1 MGHGASAQTRVADV
15 IRALIGWLTGG
26 VLDRVLKTV
35 DAKIAA
41 ETDREAL
48 KRDLIVEHY
57 RQRADWMR
65 AGGFWL
71 MVMFAGPLALWWAAV
86 LLYSVLWCRGC
97 IWPMPWSIAALPA
110 PLSEW
115 AGLIVMSIFGVIGL
129 DRFKK

>member
-1 MGHGASAQTRVADV
+1 M
-15 IRALIGWLTGG
+15 IRALLGWLTGG
-26 VLDRVLKTV
+26 VLDRVLSTV
-35 DAKIAA
+35 DKSIAA
-41 ETDREAL
+41 ETDRDAL
-48 KRDLIVEHY
+48 KRDLIVESY

-71 MVMFAGPLALWWAAV
+71 MLAFAGPLALWWSAV

-97 IWPMPWSIAALPA
+97 VWPQVWTVAALPA

-115 AGLIVMSIFGVIGL
+115 AGMIVVSIFGVIGL